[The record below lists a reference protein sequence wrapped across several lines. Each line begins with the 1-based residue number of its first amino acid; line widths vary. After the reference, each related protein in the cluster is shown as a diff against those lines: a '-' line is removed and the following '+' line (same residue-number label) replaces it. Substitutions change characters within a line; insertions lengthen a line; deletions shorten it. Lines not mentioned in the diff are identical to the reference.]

1 MTNEYPSNLFQLRFN
16 VPHCLTAEMVQYVE
30 NIDHPSIQSICFFEN
45 ENSPS
50 LEITDDNGFPISSIF
65 FVDIYV
71 NDQKQ
76 ALKIQTQINE
86 FLKPLCQNNEELD
99 KISSNLVEVDNTNW
113 LEKCYIEMP
122 AQTIGKFYVFG
133 SHIEGEAPQDSIPL
147 EINAATAFG
156 SGDHQSTSG
165 CLALISKVIESNIQP
180 EKILDM
186 GCGSGILGIACKKAW
201 PDGKVVMADIEHE
214 SVKVSTNNAIQNKV
228 DVEVFHSEGF
238 SSSDQL
244 DHIYNLIIANIL
256 AKPLCELAKDF
267 EQRLSKD
274 GTIILSGLLTRQK
287 EEVLKHYNSQNLILV
302 DEVIINDWSSLML
315 KRK

>member
-16 VPHCLTAEMVQYVE
+16 VPHCLTTEMVQYIE

-45 ENSPS
+45 EESPS
-50 LEITDDNGFPISSIF
+50 LEITDDNGFPIASIF
-65 FVDIYV
+65 FVDLYI

-76 ALKIQTQINE
+76 AEKIQIQINE
-86 FLKPLCQNNEELD
+86 FLKPLCQNTEELS
-99 KISSNLVEVDNTNW
+99 KISSSLIEVDNTNW

-133 SHIEGEAPQDSIPL
+133 SHIEGDAPKDSIPL

-165 CLALISKVIESNIQP
+165 CLMLISKVLESNVNP

-201 PDGKVVMADIEHE
+201 PNSHVILADIEHE
-214 SVKVSTNNAIQNKV
+214 SVKVSANNAIQNKV

-238 SSSDQL
+238 SSSKQL
-244 DHIYNLIIANIL
+244 DHTYNIIIANIL

-267 EQRLSKD
+267 EQRLSVD
-274 GTIILSGLLTRQK
+274 GTVILSGLLTRQK
-287 EEVLKHYNSQNLILV
+287 DEVLEHYNKQNLILV
-302 DEVIINDWSSLML
+302 DEIIINDWSSLML